1 MKAVFKHELSSYFT
15 SLIGY
20 VFGAFLLLFAG
31 IYTMIVNINSK
42 LTNFEYIFGNMS
54 FVFLV
59 IVPVLTMRVLAE
71 ERRQKTDQLLYA
83 LPLSMTKVVL
93 GKYLAMLVMLVIPM
107 AIVCLYPMILSAYG
121 NIDFTMVL
129 NGALGFFLLGAALLA
144 IGMYV
149 SSLTENQAISAGL
162 CFVVMLIIYY
172 MASLANYV
180 PTTPI
185 ASVLCMSIVILLIV
199 MIVRNMTKNDFIAA
213 ISGMVL
219 ETILLLLFIL
229 NRDSFE
235 GLFATSVAQM
245 SLFERFYIFVYGICD
260 LGSIVYFLSVVA
272 VFLFL
277 SVQSMEKR
285 RWSE

>member
-1 MKAVFKHELSSYFT
+1 
-15 SLIGY
+15 
-20 VFGAFLLLFAG
+20 
-31 IYTMIVNINSK
+31 
-42 LTNFEYIFGNMS
+42 
-54 FVFLV
+54 
-59 IVPVLTMRVLAE
+59 
-71 ERRQKTDQLLYA
+71 
-83 LPLSMTKVVL
+83 
-93 GKYLAMLVMLVIPM
+93 
-107 AIVCLYPMILSAYG
+107 
-121 NIDFTMVL
+121 
-129 NGALGFFLLGAALLA
+129 
-144 IGMYV
+144 
-149 SSLTENQAISAGL
+149 
-162 CFVVMLIIYY
+162 VVMLIIYY

-199 MIVRNMTKNDFIAA
+199 MIVRNMTKSDFIAA